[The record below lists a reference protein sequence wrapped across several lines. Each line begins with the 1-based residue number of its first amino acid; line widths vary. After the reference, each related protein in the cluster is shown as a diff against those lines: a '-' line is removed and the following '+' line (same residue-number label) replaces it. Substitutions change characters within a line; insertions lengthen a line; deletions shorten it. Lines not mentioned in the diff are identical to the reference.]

1 MQYPNFNNSMYQ
13 VPQGQQN
20 NSIVWVQGEEAAK
33 AYPIAPGNTVLL
45 MDSENPVIY
54 IKRADLSGRPMQMEI
69 YDMVR
74 RDPKQTLNNEQ
85 MIDLSG
91 YVKMEELDNLIEEK
105 VKKFINKNK
114 QNYKKKGDAK

>member
-20 NSIVWVQGEEAAK
+20 NSIVWVQGEEGAK

-45 MDSENPVIY
+45 MDSESPVIY
-54 IKRADLSGRPMQMEI
+54 LKRADLSGRPMQMEI

-74 RDPKQTLNNEQ
+74 RDPDQTPNNEQ

>member
-20 NSIVWVQGEEAAK
+20 NSIVWVQGEEGAK

-45 MDSENPVIY
+45 MDSESPVIY
-54 IKRADLSGRPMQMEI
+54 LKRADLSGRPMQMEI

-74 RDPKQTLNNEQ
+74 RDPNQTSNNEQ